1 MHLSLLHAN
10 PARDQRTRMKT
21 PKPHPHLIAV
31 DWGTSALRAALI
43 VQGRIVAQRHSD
55 QGILRI
61 KQGGFATALA
71 DFCGDWMTTPNALTL
86 ICGMAG
92 SAQGWQLAPYMA
104 CPSPLQNLT
113 QHLVW
118 LQPHKVALVPGLS
131 CELPHAPD
139 VMRGEETQVL
149 GALELLGHASA
160 TVVLPGTHSKWV
172 QVQDGHVMRFNTF
185 MTGEF
190 FSVLR
195 QHSILARTL
204 PQENLSPFDADPLT
218 EEAFDAGADGSKR
231 AKYFAHGV
239 FCPHPVLDD
248 ATNPR
253 ARTGLS
259 FRLVDRR
266 GVACPIR
273 QPGWSFGRDCQRRAA
288 TTLSAGFDVAWG
300 YMSIDGR
307 RSDVA
312 RLAKPGSKRD
322 GTRQASMTP

>member
-1 MHLSLLHAN
+1 
-10 PARDQRTRMKT
+10 MKT

-43 VQGRIVAQRHSD
+43 VQGGIVAQRHSD

-204 PQENLSPFDADPLT
+204 PQENPSPFDADPLT
-218 EEAFDAGADGSKR
+218 EEAFDAGVRMAQNGQSIL
-231 AKYFAHGV
+231 HTV
-239 FCPHPVLDD
+239 FS
-248 ATNPR
+248 
-253 ARTGLS
+253 ARTLSLMMRQTPAQGLAYLS
-259 FRLVDRR
+259 GLLIGEELRAQSANLDGPLVVIANAVLQQRYQR
-266 GVACPIR
+266 ALTLLGAT
-273 QPGWSFGRDCQRRAA
+273 CQLMGDEATWQGLQSLAA
-288 TTLSAGFDVAWG
+288 NVMAQDK
-300 YMSIDGR
+300 
-307 RSDVA
+307 
-312 RLAKPGSKRD
+312 LA
-322 GTRQASMTP
+322 

>member
-1 MHLSLLHAN
+1 MHLSILHAN

-71 DFCGDWMTTPNALTL
+71 DFCGDWMATPNALTL

-104 CPSPLQNLT
+104 CPSPLENLT

-190 FSVLR
+190 FSLLH

-204 PQENLSPFDADPLT
+204 PQENPTPFDADPLT
-218 EEAFDAGADGSKR
+218 EEAFDAGVRVAQNGQSIL
-231 AKYFAHGV
+231 HTV
-239 FCPHPVLDD
+239 FSV
-248 ATNPR
+248 R
-253 ARTGLS
+253 
-259 FRLVDRR
+259 
-266 GVACPIR
+266 
-273 QPGWSFGRDCQRRAA
+273 
-288 TTLSAGFDVAWG
+288 TLSLMKRQTPAQGLAYLSG
-300 YMSIDGR
+300 LLIGEELRAQSANLDGPLVVIANAVLQQR
-307 RSDVA
+307 YQRAFTLLGATCQVMGDEATWQGLQS
-312 RLAKPGSKRD
+312 LAANVMAQDKL
-322 GTRQASMTP
+322 A